1 MMSKKRLL
9 TLTLP
14 LTLILFI
21 LFTKWWIVDVID
33 GSDCVTYGFP
43 LIYKAPAFHTSLA
56 QQFFIL
62 EFLVDFLV
70 YFLIV
75 STLLLLIDKFWIKIK
90 LSKKPL
96 IIINTIAILLFGI
109 EASFATV
116 FETSF
121 SIKRDFD
128 IEVKQTGFKFYFSE
142 EERNIYHKLHQ

>member
-1 MMSKKRLL
+1 MSKQRLV

-14 LTLILFI
+14 LTIILFI

-33 GSDCVTYGFP
+33 GSDCVTCGFP

-75 STLLLLIDKFWIKIK
+75 STLLLLIDKLWIKIK

-96 IIINTIAILLFGI
+96 IIIYTIAILLFGI
-109 EASFATV
+109 EASFVTV

-142 EERNIYHKLHQ
+142 EERNI